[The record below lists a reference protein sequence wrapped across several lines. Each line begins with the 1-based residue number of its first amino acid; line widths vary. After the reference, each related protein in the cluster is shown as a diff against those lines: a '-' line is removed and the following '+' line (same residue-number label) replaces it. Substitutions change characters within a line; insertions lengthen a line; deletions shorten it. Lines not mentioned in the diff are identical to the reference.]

1 MYEESINT
9 VSHRG
14 YSGGG
19 YSGENNI
26 PEYTVSEISGAVRL
40 TLEGAFSRVRVR
52 GEITEFKRYS
62 SGHLYFSLKDSQ
74 GKLSGVVWKY
84 VVPRLGISPENGLE
98 VVATGR
104 ISSYGERSSYQLVV
118 ERMEYAGE
126 GAILAQIQ
134 RLKQRLESEGLFAKE
149 RKKPLPRLPSVIG
162 VITSLQGAVLHDIQT
177 TLQRRF
183 PRFILV
189 WSVPVQGEGSAEKIA
204 EAIQGFD
211 KLEGTEAIP
220 RPDVLI
226 VARGGGSLED
236 LMAFNAE
243 SVVRAVSACRIPLI
257 SAVGHETDIT
267 LIDYV
272 ADQRAPTPTAAA
284 EMVIPARTDLCA
296 QITQH
301 IARAMSAVARH
312 VQRVRLRFNA
322 IVALLPDLPS
332 LLQTERLK
340 LDTRSQKL
348 ITVSGVFMQNQRERL
363 LRLERRFPAKEVLFT
378 IWQRQII
385 ALQGRLLSALQK
397 NKQEWRI
404 RQERCRLSSAFLSA
418 LLREK
423 RGALATLVGRLEA
436 VSPQAVLA
444 RGYALVSVDGKP
456 ITAAALL
463 HEGQKVALTFAD
475 GTRGATIGEVR

>member
-1 MYEESINT
+1 MYEEFINT
-9 VSHRG
+9 EFNR
-14 YSGGG
+14 G

-26 PEYTVSEISGAVRL
+26 PEYTVSEISGAIRY

-74 GKLSGVVWKY
+74 GKLAGVVWKY
-84 VVPRLGISPENGLE
+84 ALPRLGLSPENGLE

-104 ISSYGERSSYQLVV
+104 ISSYGERSSYQLIV

-134 RLKQRLESEGLFAKE
+134 RLKQRLEAEGLFAKE

-162 VITSLQGAVLHDIQT
+162 VITSSQGAVLHDIQI

-189 WSVPVQGEGSAEKIA
+189 WSVPVQGEGAAEKIA
-204 EAIQGFD
+204 EAIQGFE

-236 LMAFNAE
+236 LMAFNDE
-243 SVVRAVSACRIPLI
+243 SVVRAVAACRIPLI
-257 SAVGHETDIT
+257 SAVGHETDVT

-272 ADQRAPTPTAAA
+272 ADKRAPTPTAAA
-284 EMVIPARTDLCA
+284 EMVIPARADLLA
-296 QITQH
+296 LIMQQAAKAT
-301 IARAMSAVARH
+301 ASLARH
-312 VQRVRLRFNA
+312 MQRVRLHFGA
-322 IVALLPDLPS
+322 VTALLPDLPG

-348 ITVSGVFMQNQRERL
+348 TTVLLALMHNRRERFL
-363 LRLERRFPAKEVLFT
+363 TLERRIPAIDTLLMSQ
-378 IWQRQII
+378 QRRLI
-385 ALQGRLLSALQK
+385 ALGGHLLSALQK
-397 NKQEWRI
+397 NKQEWVI
-404 RQERCRLSSAFLSA
+404 RQERCRLSSAFLLA

-423 RGALATLVGRLEA
+423 RGALANLVGRLEA

-456 ITAAALL
+456 VTAAAFLQQ
-463 HEGQKVALTFAD
+463 GQKVDLTFAD
-475 GTRGATIGEVR
+475 GTRKASIDDTP